1 MDPVKAAILIVD
13 DEPLLRMAAFAMV
26 EDAGFEAIEAADA
39 TEAIAILESRSDIRL
54 VFTDIEMPQ
63 GIDGLKLAALIRHR
77 WPPIVVVVTSGRY
90 LAREMPA
97 SGFALFFAKPYRER
111 DVIAAFRR
119 LII

>member
-1 MDPVKAAILIVD
+1 MDPGKAAILIVD
-13 DEPLLRMAAFAMV
+13 DEPLLRMAAFDMV

-54 VFTDIEMPQ
+54 VFTDIEMPR

-77 WPPIVVVVTSGRY
+77 WPSIVVVVTSGRY

-97 SGFALFFAKPYRER
+97 SGFDLFLAKPYRER
-111 DVIAAFRR
+111 DVIGAFRR